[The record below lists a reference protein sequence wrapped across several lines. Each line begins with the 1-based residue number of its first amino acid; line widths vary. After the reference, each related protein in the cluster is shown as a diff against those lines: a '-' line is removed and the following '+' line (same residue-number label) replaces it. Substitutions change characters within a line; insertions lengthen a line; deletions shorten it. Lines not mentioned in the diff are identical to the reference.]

1 MSRESEFFQSPE
13 FIFIVCVSAFLLFT
27 LFFVKKKI
35 TEKIL
40 KEVSF
45 YTRSIDE
52 KIIYY
57 GKYWNTEQY
66 YYSGGLAIFLACAME
81 FYIEEMLEEY
91 ILVFL
96 IALIFFICLLAYNI
110 CCYGKMIFLT
120 DKSLILTSF
129 LKKGYINEIFKL
141 SEIKDS
147 GYRLECSLITKWRI
161 EIPYLILCF
170 KDGYKKQISK
180 LSNLDEINN
189 YILKIIKKKN
199 NWE

>member
-1 MSRESEFFQSPE
+1 MSKEAEFFQSPE

-27 LFFVKKKI
+27 LFFVKEKI

-45 YTRSIDE
+45 YIRSTDE
-52 KIIYY
+52 KMICY

-66 YYSGGLAIFLACAME
+66 YYSISLAILLVFTME
-81 FYIEEMLEEY
+81 MYIEELLDSY
-91 ILVFL
+91 VI
-96 IALIFFICLLAYNI
+96 INIIFVVLCICLLLYNVH
-110 CCYGKMIFLT
+110 CYGKMIILT

-129 LKKGYINEIFKL
+129 LKTGYINEIFKL

-147 GYRLECSLITKWRI
+147 GYRLEGSLISRGRI
-161 EIPYLILCF
+161 DIPYLILCF

-180 LSNLDEINN
+180 LTNLEEINN
-189 YILKIIKKKN
+189 CILRIIKKKN
-199 NWE
+199 TYE